1 MATKRPRLD
10 QSGEEPTAGER
21 EEQRDSGEREGEE
34 EGGSEGGEQEEEED
48 EGVKEQMQNFF
59 SELDVDFA
67 RQKRN
72 LMTEGLR
79 VSLFIEIRHHS
90 INIYSM

>member
-1 MATKRPRLD
+1 MTTTAKRPRLD
-10 QSGEEPTAGER
+10 QSGGEPSTSER
-21 EEQRDSGEREGEE
+21 EDPQSRGREGEE
-34 EGGSEGGEQEEEED
+34 EGGSEGGEGEGQEEEED
-48 EGVKEQMQNFF
+48 EGVEEQMKNFF

-79 VSLFIEIRHHS
+79 VCLFIAL
-90 INIYSM
+90 